1 MQRDPVLSDRDPDT
15 VKIHATPHEL
25 PSLCVSVTLGPARRM
40 PFGSGLRGQV
50 AARPLHSH

>member
-15 VKIHATPHEL
+15 VKIRAAPHEL
-25 PSLCVSVTLGPARRM
+25 PPLCVRVTLGPARRM

-50 AARPLHSH
+50 AARPLRSQ